1 MNLYLIFNLTMI
13 EANERINRKHAC
25 FVDVALIGS
34 KEDRN
39 FIILRL
45 QLILFFFFLL
55 SENII
60 LAASSRAQCT
70 EHASIS
76 SVSDITESNH

>member
-1 MNLYLIFNLTMI
+1 MI

-39 FIILRL
+39 FITYYIAFA
-45 QLILFFFFLL
+45 INFVFFFFLL

-60 LAASSRAQCT
+60 SAASSRAQCT

-76 SVSDITESNH
+76 SVSDITESNHW